1 MTLVFKVVL
10 FQVFDDAVH
19 TIGVRSLILGLH
31 SDVHEKIDVYIYIY
45 IHTSCFVICFQRCV
59 VPINSQRPEL
69 RQRMREHRWSAAQWR
84 AQTESAIRREQLA
97 KWRPCQRLEQ
107 GTQRPPPRPP
117 VLRLPSPA
125 PPVFMAALG
134 FRGPPRSSKGVL
146 EGPRKS

>member
-19 TIGVRSLILGLH
+19 TIGVRSLIFGLH
-31 SDVHEKIDVYIYIY
+31 SDVHENIDVYIYIYVFTYIYIHRDIYIY
-45 IHTSCFVICFQRCV
+45 IHTSCFVLCFQRFV

-125 PPVFMAALG
+125 PPVFLAA
-134 FRGPPRSSKGVL
+134 
-146 EGPRKS
+146 

>member
-31 SDVHEKIDVYIYIY
+31 SDVHEKIDVYIYIYIY

-107 GTQRPPPRPP
+107 GTQRPSPRPP

-125 PPVFMAALG
+125 PPSSWLRRTSEDLLG
-134 FRGPPRSSKGVL
+134 VPRES
-146 EGPRKS
+146 

>member
-31 SDVHEKIDVYIYIY
+31 SDVHEKIDVYIYI
-45 IHTSCFVICFQRCV
+45 HKSCFVICFQRCV

-69 RQRMREHRWSAAQWR
+69 IQRMREHRWSAQCR

-125 PPVFMAALG
+125 PPRLPGCVG
-134 FRGPPRSSKGVL
+134 FPRTS
-146 EGPRKS
+146 